1 MFLNKF
7 NISQKLIFYLIL
19 IGVLGNASIGL
30 FSFFNAKNS
39 ITKRTYD
46 QLTSIREM
54 KGRQIEDYFG
64 QIENQI
70 LTMSENQMIVDFTN
84 DLNQTFFNAAVNV
97 SPEDLAN
104 QKEALKQYYQ
114 NEFLIRLNKNLGKE
128 ASIDQYLPHEP
139 QSIYL
144 QYQYIANN
152 ANQTGEKHQ
161 LLQAADETQYNEYHG
176 KYHKIIKNF
185 LEKFGYYDIF
195 IANQETGH
203 IMYSVFKEVDYTTS
217 LLTGPYKN
225 TNFAESFRMS
235 AISSDKNF
243 VSLKDFEP
251 YDPSYYAP
259 ASFISSPIYD
269 GDRKIGV
276 LLFQMPVDK
285 INAVMT
291 GHQEWESDGL
301 GESGETYIVG
311 SDHKMRSISRF
322 FIEDKPG
329 LFDVLRENNFDE
341 NTITLMN
348 RLETT
353 IGLMEVETEA
363 STDALNNIVDTKVIA
378 DYRGI
383 PVLSSFR
390 KLNIRDVNWVI
401 LSEIDEEETMRP
413 IEQLRKMG
421 LLITIIAL
429 VVIGIIAVL
438 IARSLSRPLVEGVEF
453 AQKVAAGDLTAKVTI
468 ERNDEIGQLASALTK
483 MTGNLSKIVSQI
495 MIGTNKITFTSNE
508 INQTF
513 QSLSSDAA
521 KQAASTEELSSAI
534 EEIASNSL
542 QNTHSAQEAEK
553 ISLKANKEVKVGSD
567 ATLSS
572 TEFMKT
578 IADKISIINEISFQ
592 TNILALNAAVEAA
605 RAGESG
611 KGFAVVAA
619 EVRKLAE
626 RSSIASEEIDKLTK
640 DGVIIAENA
649 GKKFIEIVPEIDK
662 TAQLVQAIYA
672 ASVEQSKGAE
682 HVNVAI
688 QNLNVS
694 AQNTANSS
702 EKLTKASVELA
713 QQAKELTEM
722 VAYFKI

>member
-1 MFLNKF
+1 
-7 NISQKLIFYLIL
+7 
-19 IGVLGNASIGL
+19 
-30 FSFFNAKNS
+30 
-39 ITKRTYD
+39 
-46 QLTSIREM
+46 
-54 KGRQIEDYFG
+54 
-64 QIENQI
+64 
-70 LTMSENQMIVDFTN
+70 
-84 DLNQTFFNAAVNV
+84 
-97 SPEDLAN
+97 
-104 QKEALKQYYQ
+104 
-114 NEFLIRLNKNLGKE
+114 
-128 ASIDQYLPHEP
+128 
-139 QSIYL
+139 
-144 QYQYIANN
+144 
-152 ANQTGEKHQ
+152 
-161 LLQAADETQYNEYHG
+161 
-176 KYHKIIKNF
+176 
-185 LEKFGYYDIF
+185 
-195 IANQETGH
+195 
-203 IMYSVFKEVDYTTS
+203 
-217 LLTGPYKN
+217 
-225 TNFAESFRMS
+225 
-235 AISSDKNF
+235 
-243 VSLKDFEP
+243 
-251 YDPSYYAP
+251 
-259 ASFISSPIYD
+259 
-269 GDRKIGV
+269 
-276 LLFQMPVDK
+276 
-285 INAVMT
+285 
-291 GHQEWESDGL
+291 
-301 GESGETYIVG
+301 
-311 SDHKMRSISRF
+311 
-322 FIEDKPG
+322 
-329 LFDVLRENNFDE
+329 
-341 NTITLMN
+341 
-348 RLETT
+348 
-353 IGLMEVETEA
+353 
-363 STDALNNIVDTKVIA
+363 
-378 DYRGI
+378 
-383 PVLSSFR
+383 
-390 KLNIRDVNWVI
+390 
-401 LSEIDEEETMRP
+401 
-413 IEQLRKMG
+413 
-421 LLITIIAL
+421 
-429 VVIGIIAVL
+429 
-438 IARSLSRPLVEGVEF
+438 
-453 AQKVAAGDLTAKVTI
+453 
-468 ERNDEIGQLASALTK
+468 

-649 GKKFIEIVPEIDK
+649 GKKLIEIVPEIDK